1 MFKKGGWREYQE
13 KLVRR
18 GEILIDLRFL
28 EDMKKVLKELNKGK
42 RGRPYKYSNGL
53 FTFLG
58 YLYAFVR
65 NYRILEGYAEHL
77 MG

>member
-28 EDMKKVLKELNKGK
+28 EDMKKELKELNK
-42 RGRPYKYSNGL
+42 
-53 FTFLG
+53 
-58 YLYAFVR
+58 
-65 NYRILEGYAEHL
+65 
-77 MG
+77 